1 LIQITVQGYLTF
13 KVLVGKRQVLL
24 PTGSSL
30 HDSLA
35 VLRQDMGGSFE
46 QQAFSE
52 AGKMS
57 EHLVILL
64 NGMHYKHLPDGLN
77 TILKDGDTL
86 AIFPPVAGG

>member
-1 LIQITVQGYLTF
+1 
-13 KVLVGKRQVLL
+13 
-24 PTGSSL
+24 
-30 HDSLA
+30 
-35 VLRQDMGGSFE
+35 
-46 QQAFSE
+46 
-52 AGKMS
+52 MS